1 MVLEITNENVYIGI
15 IVVLAAIQI
24 FQWRKV
30 DMLERIMS
38 SIIDDIKTEQKNNFK
53 KATSEDAD
61 RLLAEIERILKPIP
75 EISDLQKKRIDQ
87 AITAA
92 AELT

>member
-30 DMLERIMS
+30 DMLERVMS
-38 SIIDDIKTEQKNNFK
+38 QIIDDIKILSMAADMKFISLEK
-53 KATSEDAD
+53 KIEDEKS
-61 RLLAEIERILKPIP
+61 RK
-75 EISDLQKKRIDQ
+75 
-87 AITAA
+87 
-92 AELT
+92 

>member
-38 SIIDDIKTEQKNNFK
+38 QVIDNRQAFQTVVNWHKI
-53 KATSEDAD
+53 
-61 RLLAEIERILKPIP
+61 PIRKINP
-75 EISDLQKKRIDQ
+75 SNIWRDYPL
-87 AITAA
+87 
-92 AELT
+92 